1 VSSLGEFAR
10 IYREQGLPGE
20 LTIIRYGREEMHRY

>member
-1 VSSLGEFAR
+1 LIKALAVR

-20 LTIIRYGREEMHRY
+20 LTIIRYGREEMHRH